1 MKSDLIHNLKDVEF
15 VKWLGIAA
23 VSSTWHGDSETT
35 SRRRFPA
42 RRDRRA
48 RGASR
53 SCPVVLWSVANFLQI
68 VNDPARQPVFAHCV
82 GGRHRTGVM
91 TAAYRMS
98 HDQWNSNQAFSER
111 KQYKFGLDMLH
122 AEFKDFVYAYQP
134 AVVATAAGAVA
145 AASVR

>member
-1 MKSDLIHNLKDVEF
+1 
-15 VKWLGIAA
+15 
-23 VSSTWHGDSETT
+23 
-35 SRRRFPA
+35 
-42 RRDRRA
+42 
-48 RGASR
+48 
-53 SCPVVLWSVANFLQI
+53 
-68 VNDPARQPVFAHCV
+68 
-82 GGRHRTGVM
+82 M

-98 HDQWNSNQAFSER
+98 HDQWNSNQAFSEM